1 MGFILVITAVSVNM
15 SRCNWYESCCQCRL
29 RCWQICCCWNLWKH
43 FCWSEYTFMIDY
55 SSVVGDDKEVELDA
69 DDEDDPD
76 NDIGVGKYEKI
87 KLMWILM
94 TV

>member
-1 MGFILVITAVSVNM
+1 
-15 SRCNWYESCCQCRL
+15 
-29 RCWQICCCWNLWKH
+29 
-43 FCWSEYTFMIDY
+43 MIDY